1 MLEKQLY
8 LKVHEAFINERYDK
22 WPSEHIKHASY
33 DCSLRVRNHKWRFI
47 SEDLVADHLRE
58 LSNSLNM
65 WGARIIDLQ
74 SWSKV
79 LPHYDEDTQWAIR
92 SAMVE
97 IVSAFCLQQPY
108 SLRERFV
115 CSVTQILHQSNLNVY
130 PFYMDELPH
139 DRKDKYLSTKEK
151 MEALEKV
158 GEGWSAYPPFKE
170 ALLYL
175 NDGDFKVAVR
185 NYRNLANHAIA
196 PHLEW
201 GHGISVNRRLE
212 YVDDLIELEDGT
224 LDIKTDSSR
233 KRVVYGFGGSPPL
246 TLEQVISAVVK
257 QYGIAHKTLEK
268 LNELI
273 QEICSHLPGNS
284 EIKQND

>member
-1 MLEKQLY
+1 MLEKKLY
-8 LKVHEAFINERYDK
+8 LKVHEAFIDERYEK

-33 DCSLRVRNHKWRFI
+33 DCSMLVKNHKWRFT

-65 WGARIIDLQ
+65 WGARIVDLQ
-74 SWSKV
+74 SWSKI
-79 LPHYDEDTQWAIR
+79 LPEYDEDTQWAIR

-97 IVSAFCLQQPY
+97 IVSAYCLQQPY

-115 CSVTQILHQSNLNVY
+115 GSVTQILHQSNLNVHS
-130 PFYMDELPH
+130 FYKDELSH
-139 DRKDKYLSTKEK
+139 DKKNRYLNNREK
-151 MEALEKV
+151 MAALEKV
-158 GEGWSAYPPFKE
+158 GEGWSAYPSFKE
-170 ALLYL
+170 ALLCL
-175 NDGDFKVAVR
+175 NDGDFIAAVKD
-185 NYRNLANHAIA
+185 YRNLANHAVA

-224 LDIKTDSSR
+224 LDIKTDFSR

-246 TLEQVISAVVK
+246 TLEQVISAVVR
-257 QYGIAHKTLEK
+257 QHGIAHKTLEK
-268 LNELI
+268 LSELM
-273 QEICSHLPGNS
+273 QEICSHLPVNS
-284 EIKQND
+284 EIKK